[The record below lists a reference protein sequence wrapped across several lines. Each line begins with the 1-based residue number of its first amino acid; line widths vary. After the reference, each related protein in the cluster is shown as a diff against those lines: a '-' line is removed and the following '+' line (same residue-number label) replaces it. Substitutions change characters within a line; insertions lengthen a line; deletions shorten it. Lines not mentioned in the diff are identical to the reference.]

1 MYSFDI
7 EVWFRDVDSFG
18 HVNNAAICSY
28 LETARFK
35 YFKDKFGKFNATFVL
50 ARAEIDYLAPLFLG
64 EIVNVSI
71 WVSRIGKT
79 SWDFCYELK
88 EKETNRLAVKAKTVQ
103 VWYDLDKNKKMP
115 IPDNV
120 RKVLESDLKH

>member
-1 MYSFDI
+1 MYSFEI

-35 YFKDKFGKFNATFVL
+35 YFKEKFGSFKATFVL

-64 EIVNVSI
+64 EIVTVNM
-71 WVSRIGKT
+71 WVGKIGNT
-79 SWDFCYELK
+79 SWEFVYEIK
-88 EKETNRLAVKAKTVQ
+88 EKETNRLAVKAKTIQ
-103 VWYDLDKNKKMP
+103 VWYDLKQNKKMP
-115 IPDNV
+115 IPEDV
-120 RKVLESDLKH
+120 RKVFEVDLKS

>member
-35 YFKDKFGKFNATFVL
+35 YFKDRFKVFKATFVL

-64 EIVNVSI
+64 ETVTINV
-71 WVSRIGKT
+71 WVGKIGNT
-79 SWDFCYELK
+79 SWEFFYEVM

-103 VWYDLDKNKKMP
+103 VWYDLKRNRKMP
-115 IPDNV
+115 IPDDV
-120 RKVLESDLKH
+120 RRVLEADRK